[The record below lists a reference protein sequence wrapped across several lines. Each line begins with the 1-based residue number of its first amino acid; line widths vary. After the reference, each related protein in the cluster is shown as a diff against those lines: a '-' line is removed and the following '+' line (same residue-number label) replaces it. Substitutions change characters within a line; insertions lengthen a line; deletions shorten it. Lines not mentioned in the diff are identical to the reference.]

1 MSEEIS
7 LSEIEKLESY
17 YFDLIKSS
25 LGETAALKRELESQ
39 NKLMKQFLSPV
50 DRVAVETNT
59 KSYFDQGAERAIKLN
74 KSLLPAGVIEIKGKF
89 NRGDVITVHNKSN
102 VKTGQRNFFPKYRHG
117 GSTGRGPNGI
127 L

>member
-7 LSEIEKLESY
+7 LNEIEKLESY

-39 NKLMKQFLSPV
+39 NKLMKQFLSPL

-59 KSYFDQGAERAIKLN
+59 KSYFDQVKIQDKNLLFFEEGNQKPFLN
-74 KSLLPAGVIEIKGKF
+74 SHQKF
-89 NRGDVITVHNKSN
+89 D
-102 VKTGQRNFFPKYRHG
+102 
-117 GSTGRGPNGI
+117 
-127 L
+127 